1 MNLRTQLILCLALLF
16 GAYVHATTIRAL
28 SLNQKVKNADRIV
41 VAEVLR
47 QETIEGQVPGRLYTL
62 TTLQVIESLKGEL
75 KTKNTFVVRQIGG
88 TKGTWT
94 QEVIGDA
101 KFKTAERAVLFLRY
115 DAAQDVHFLVA
126 LSQGKVSLE
135 RAIEPASTSGT
146 LTNLSAHAMPERSNG
161 TFTNDGV
168 IERVK
173 ALLRV
178 DVPRPIKAR

>member
-1 MNLRTQLILCLALLF
+1 MNLRTQLILCLALCF
-16 GAYVHATTIRAL
+16 GANVHATTIKAL

-47 QETIEGQVPGRLYTL
+47 QETIEGQIPGRLYTL

-94 QEVIGDA
+94 QKVIGDA
-101 KFKTAERAVLFLRY
+101 QFKTAERAVLFLRY

-168 IERVK
+168 IDRVK

-178 DVPRPIKAR
+178 DDPRPIKAR

>member
-1 MNLRTQLILCLALLF
+1 MNLRTQLILCLALCF
-16 GAYVHATTIRAL
+16 GANVHATTIRAL
-28 SLNQKVKNADRIV
+28 SLRVKNADRIV

-101 KFKTAERAVLFLRY
+101 QFKTAERAVLFLHMMLRKTSISGC
-115 DAAQDVHFLVA
+115 
-126 LSQGKVSLE
+126 SQSRKS
-135 RAIEPASTSGT
+135 IP
-146 LTNLSAHAMPERSNG
+146 
-161 TFTNDGV
+161 
-168 IERVK
+168 
-173 ALLRV
+173 
-178 DVPRPIKAR
+178 

>member
-1 MNLRTQLILCLALLF
+1 M
-16 GAYVHATTIRAL
+16 
-28 SLNQKVKNADRIV
+28 KNADRIV

-101 KFKTAERAVLFLRY
+101 QFKTAERAVLFLRY
-115 DAAQDVHFLVA
+115 DAAQDVHFWLLSVKEKYPLSEQ
-126 LSQGKVSLE
+126 LSQ
-135 RAIEPASTSGT
+135 
-146 LTNLSAHAMPERSNG
+146 
-161 TFTNDGV
+161 
-168 IERVK
+168 
-173 ALLRV
+173 
-178 DVPRPIKAR
+178 PRHQGL